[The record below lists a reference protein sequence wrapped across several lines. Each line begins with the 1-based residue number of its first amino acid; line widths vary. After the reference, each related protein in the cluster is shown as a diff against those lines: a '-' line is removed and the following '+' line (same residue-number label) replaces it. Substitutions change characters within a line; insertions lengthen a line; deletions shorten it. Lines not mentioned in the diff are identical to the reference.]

1 RRRRAS
7 RRRSVMRAA
16 VIADTHMPR
25 GSRRLPPACVDLLRG
40 ADVVLHAGD
49 VTGAAFL
56 EELERLGRPLHAV
69 FGNADE
75 ATLRDRLPER
85 LVVELG
91 TSRIG
96 LVHDPG
102 PLRGRED
109 RLVGW
114 FPTCDAVVF
123 GHTHVPQ
130 AELHGRVWLLNPGSP
145 TERRRSP
152 ARSMLLLELGKNG
165 VRPEPVQLSP

>member
-1 RRRRAS
+1 
-7 RRRSVMRAA
+7 MRAA
-16 VIADTHMPR
+16 VISDTHMPR
-25 GSRRLPPACVDLLRG
+25 GGRRLPQACLDHLYG

-49 VTGAAFL
+49 VTGTVFL
-56 EELERLGRPLHAV
+56 DELERLGRPVHAV
-69 FGNADE
+69 YGNADE
-75 ATLRDRLPER
+75 WAVRDRLPER
-85 LVVELG
+85 LVVELE

-109 RLVGW
+109 RLTGW

-123 GHTHVPQ
+123 GHTHRPQ
-130 AELHGRVWLLNPGSP
+130 VERHRRVWLLNPGSP

-152 ARSMLLLELGKNG
+152 TRSMLLVELGRSG
-165 VRPEPVQLSP
+165 VRPELIELAP

>member
-1 RRRRAS
+1 
-7 RRRSVMRAA
+7 MRAA

-25 GSRRLPPACVDLLRG
+25 GGRRLPQACLDHLYG

-56 EELERLGRPLHAV
+56 DELERLGRPVHAV
-69 FGNADE
+69 YGNADE
-75 ATLRDRLPER
+75 AAVRDRLPER
-85 LVVELG
+85 LVLELEA
-91 TSRIG
+91 SRIG

-102 PLRGRED
+102 PIRGRED
-109 RLVGW
+109 RLTDW

-123 GHTHVPQ
+123 GHTHSPQ
-130 AELHGRVWLLNPGSP
+130 AVRHRRVWLLNPGSP

-152 ARSMLLLELGKNG
+152 VRSMLLLELGADG
-165 VRPEPVQLSP
+165 VRPELIELPP